1 MGFKEM
7 SNVGKGYEAHEKVL
21 SAMQLGIDAGFTQY
35 QDSLHHYKSIPE
47 HRRIQSHLEVV
58 SAA

>member
-1 MGFKEM
+1 M